1 MQTKQEIHDQIN
13 ISGKKIC
20 MAISCKIC
28 IYYEIYLYDMDIM
41 YTSVPAGEFTSYALV
56 MESLLPE
63 LIVLRCN

>member
-1 MQTKQEIHDQIN
+1 
-13 ISGKKIC
+13 